1 LAIRYSHYQ
10 LYVITSETAVSYPEE
25 SNFSNKN
32 PKSFF
37 AKHLSE
43 WVEGS
48 AVSEAIAHLNI
59 ESLTAKELNERIR
72 PKEPI
77 KTGGWWCRGVNWRTG
92 AFMGTWYG
100 QGKPD
105 KAHHPEGSKERK
117 YLTASGMEADAIFL
131 TMPDKDY
138 WAKVH
143 ADESIPRHWAEG
155 VKKAGAGL
163 SLGLAVIAL
172 TGVCNWGKDGSLA
185 KFVEEWAQPGTVHY
199 IDFDSDYAAKP
210 SCRAAIIKFANLL
223 IKNGCTVYITCWDTK
238 FKGMDDFIVGKGRD
252 AFLQAVADAPT
263 LYFYN
268 LTPAHV

>member
-1 LAIRYSHYQ
+1 
-10 LYVITSETAVSYPEE
+10 
-25 SNFSNKN
+25 
-32 PKSFF
+32 
-37 AKHLSE
+37 
-43 WVEGS
+43 
-48 AVSEAIAHLNI
+48 
-59 ESLTAKELNERIR
+59 
-72 PKEPI
+72 
-77 KTGGWWCRGVNWRTG
+77 
-92 AFMGTWYG
+92 MGTWYG

-172 TGVCNWGKDGSLA
+172 TGVCNWGKDGNLA